1 MFKRRNNV
9 TDQSGSTNKVNEQT
23 PKGSKAAKIAKRT
36 AKWLGITLASL
47 IVLILILISAVI
59 WILTPERLTPLVEKY
74 GSEYIDGEL
83 HVKRIELT
91 FWSTFPH
98 FNVDVDSMV
107 VVSHSMR
114 GLTAEEQ
121 NALPKDATK
130 PFTIKGFHGDI
141 NLLYLLKGEIALR
154 DIILDHPTLTLVDVR
169 PCISNYNIF
178 PPPEEKDEEPLS
190 IPNFSF
196 SNFMIKGTTPIRYVS
211 LSDNIDTHITL
222 EPSNISGEKAP
233 TYRLRVDADA
243 GAEIGSITL
252 DGLHLGAGGD
262 ILWKRTHP
270 YRVELRQFKTSLN
283 NITTVTDAVIDF
295 EKELA
300 IERFN
305 IKMPEVAINEFIAV
319 IPKNMRGELAKIR
332 NNLKLEVNAS
342 LYRRYVPSATS
353 LPPLDF
359 SVRMPKGVMD
369 YDRLHLSALTLD
381 LSGHIDNIKPDLS
394 TVSIHNL
401 YAAGEGVTF
410 SLKGDGTQLFT
421 DPRMKGTMRGT
432 VDLAAI
438 PKVLTQKMGLTISGN
453 LIVDALFEGSQSY
466 LTRENF
472 HRLRLEG
479 DASLHN
485 LRVNMPEMALNVWMR
500 NIEMQLGTANKFVRN
515 SVVADSLLT
524 ASIKIDTVAGQMT
537 GMSLNGGNLKLGAGI
552 RNVAQ
557 SASRDLITPL
567 GASMVIGRL
576 NLMAIE
582 QPSNPFATGAAA
594 LPDTTILRLRD
605 IHANASLKRFKDQAR
620 VPEMAFDINAKR
632 IRYADRLNRISLK
645 QPLLS
650 VLLHP
655 QAPKTRNSRLQAR
668 IDSLHRLYPT
678 LPQDSLAKMA
688 RNLRKNRGG
697 INEGSTQMDFGVDD
711 DTRSLLRKWNA
722 SGHITAERARLLT
735 PYYPIRNVLSN
746 LDMRFNNDSII
757 IKNTRYRGGR
767 SDFTFNGTLSNL
779 TRALT
784 SKSKRQP
791 LRLTMSIVSDTID
804 VNELAAAAF
813 AGAAFAQK
821 QSEGSGFSMP
831 DIDNDDAM
839 QEAITMVADPNDA
852 GPLLIPTNL
861 QGNIRLT
868 AKYVVYENFLFNTM
882 RGSAEIYDG
891 ALNLRDLRARTQ
903 MGSIDLNALY
913 QGVKPDSLSFAF
925 GVRVHDF
932 HIGRFLALF
941 PSLDSVMPLL
951 KDVDGVIN
959 GSVAATT
966 DLAQNM
972 DLKIPTLAATVALEG
987 DSLRLLDA
995 ETFRKIGKW
1004 LLFKRKNRNIIDHM
1018 SVKLVVKNSIMELFP
1033 FIFDIDRYK
1042 LGVMG
1047 SNDMDLNFKYHVSVL
1062 KSPIPFKF
1070 GINISGNPDKM
1081 KIRLGGA
1088 KVKSEKV
1095 AQQIT
1100 LNDST
1105 RINLIE
1111 QIDNVFRR
1119 GVTRARERLKLNSG
1133 TSSGPKVN
1141 LAMLKQDDDDPTD
1154 TISAADKQMFIN
1166 EGLLPKPPE
1175 LVPVFP
1181 QAPVKSTKKAK

>member
-1 MFKRRNNV
+1 MLKRRKHDTGQPVSPEENN
-9 TDQSGSTNKVNEQT
+9 GQT
-23 PKGSKAAKIAKRT
+23 PKGSKASRIAKRT

-47 IVLILILISAVI
+47 IVLILILISLVI

-74 GSEYIDGEL
+74 GTEYIDGEL
-83 HVKRIELT
+83 HVKRVELT

-98 FNVDVDSMV
+98 FNVDVDSLV
-107 VVSHSMR
+107 IISHSMR

-121 NALPKDATK
+121 KALPKDATK
-130 PFTIKGFHGDI
+130 PFTIKGFHGGI
-141 NLLYLLKGEIALR
+141 NLLHLLKGEIAMH
-154 DIILDHPTLTLVDVR
+154 DIILDHPTITLVDVR
-169 PCISNYNIF
+169 PGISNYNIF
-178 PPPEEKDEEPLS
+178 PPSEEKTEEPVS
-190 IPNFSF
+190 IPDFSF
-196 SNFMIKGTTPIRYVS
+196 SNFILKGTTPIRYVS

-222 EPSNISGEKAP
+222 QPSNISGEKAP
-233 TYRLRVDADA
+233 TYRLKVDADA

-262 ILWKRTHP
+262 ILWKREQP
-270 YRVELRQFKTSLN
+270 YRIELRQFMAGLN

-300 IERFN
+300 IDRFN
-305 IKMPEVAINEFIAV
+305 IKMPEVAINEFIAL
-319 IPKNMRGELAKIR
+319 IPKNMRGELAKVR
-332 NNLKLEVNAS
+332 NNLKLAVTAS
-342 LYRRYVPSATS
+342 MYRRYVPSVNS
-353 LPPLDF
+353 LPPMDF
-359 SVRMPKGVMD
+359 TVRVPQGVLD
-369 YDRLHLSALTLD
+369 YDRLHLSALALD
-381 LSGHIDNIKPDLS
+381 MSGHIDNVNRDQS
-394 TVSIHNL
+394 TVSLHNL
-401 YAAGEGVTF
+401 YAAGEGVT
-410 SLKGDGTQLFT
+410 LTMKGDATRFFT
-421 DPRMKGTMRGT
+421 DPKMKGTMRGT
-432 VDLAAI
+432 VDLARL
-438 PKVLTQKMGLTISGN
+438 PKVLTQKMGLSVSGN
-453 LIVDALFEGSQSY
+453 LIVDALFEGCQSY

-485 LRVNMPEMALNVWMR
+485 LRVKMPEMDINVWMR
-500 NIEMQLGTANKFVRN
+500 NVEMQLGTANKFVRS

-524 ASIKIDTVAGQMT
+524 ASIKIDTVAGSMP
-537 GMSLNGGNLKLGAGI
+537 GMSLKGGNLKLGAGI

-557 SASRDLITPL
+557 SANKELITPL

-582 QPSNPFATGAAA
+582 QPANPFATGAAA
-594 LPDTTILRLRD
+594 LPDTTTLRLRD
-605 IHANASLKRFKDQAR
+605 VHANASLKRFQDQAR
-620 VPEMAFDINAKR
+620 VPEMAVDLNAKR
-632 IRYADRLNRISLK
+632 IRYADRLNRISFK
-645 QPLLS
+645 KPMLS
-650 VLLHP
+650 LLLHP
-655 QAPKTRNSRLQAR
+655 QAPKRGKRMQAR

-678 LPQDSLAKMA
+678 LPEDSLVQMA
-688 RNLRKNRGG
+688 RRLRKHRGG
-697 INEGSTQMDFGVDD
+697 INDGSTQMDFGVDD

-722 SGHITAERARLLT
+722 SGHVTAEKARLLT
-735 PYYPIRNVLSN
+735 PYFPIRNVLTHV
-746 LDMRFNNDSII
+746 DVRFNNDSII

-767 SDFTFNGTLSNL
+767 SDFTINGTLSNL

-791 LRLTMSIVSDTID
+791 LRLSMSIVSDTID

-821 QSEGSGFSMP
+821 QAENSGLSMP
-831 DIDNDDAM
+831 DFDNDDAM
-839 QEAITMVADPNDA
+839 QQAITAVADPNDA

-861 QGNIRLT
+861 QGNIRMS
-868 AKYVVYENFLFNTM
+868 AKYVVYENFLFNSM

-913 QGVKPDSLSFAF
+913 QGMKPDSLSFAF

-932 HIGRFLALF
+932 HIGRFLDLF
-941 PSLDSVMPLL
+941 PSLDTIMPLL
-951 KDVDGVIN
+951 QDVDGIIN
-959 GSVAATT
+959 GSIAATT

-1047 SNDMDLNFKYHVSVL
+1047 SNDMDMNFKYHVSVL

-1070 GINISGNPDKM
+1070 GINISGNPNKM

-1111 QIDNVFRR
+1111 QIDNIFRR
-1119 GVTRARERLKLNSG
+1119 GVSRAKERLQLNSG
-1133 TSSGPKVN
+1133 TSSGPKLN
-1141 LAMLKQDDDDPTD
+1141 SAALKEDDFDPTD
-1154 TISAADKQMFIN
+1154 TISAADSLLFMN
-1166 EGLLPKPPE
+1166 EGLLPKPPG

-1181 QAPVKSTKKAK
+1181 QTPTQSNKKSK